1 MTTDPRIER
10 AGDRPVHR
18 FGPGVPTHEEF
29 LDRVSAV
36 SGAELL
42 TAADSDLDIDS
53 ALYCLPFLDNL

>member
-1 MTTDPRIER
+1 MNTDPRIER
-10 AGDRPVHR
+10 AGDRPAHR
-18 FGPGVPTHEEF
+18 FDPGVPTHEEF